1 MKKYA
6 VNVTL
11 FIEAEDD
18 VEADMDVD
26 SILGSCDYVLGW
38 DLEEI
43 SECPDE
49 SSSV

>member
-11 FIEAEDD
+11 FIEADD
-18 VEADMDVD
+18 EVEADYIAGEAIDENR
-26 SILGSCDYVLGW
+26 VLGW

-43 SECPDE
+43 KECWADE
-49 SSSV
+49 NH